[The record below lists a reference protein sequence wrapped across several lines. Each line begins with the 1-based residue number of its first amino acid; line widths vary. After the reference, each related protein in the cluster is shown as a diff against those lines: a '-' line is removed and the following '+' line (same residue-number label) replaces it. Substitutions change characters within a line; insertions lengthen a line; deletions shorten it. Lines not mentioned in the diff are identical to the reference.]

1 MNEVIPQEVEI
12 YETRS
17 GQSPFWDWVNGL
29 SVFQLRSAV
38 TRRIDRMCF
47 GNFGD
52 HRALGDGLFE
62 LRIHDGP
69 GLRVYYGRLG
79 NRVVI
84 VLSGGDKSRQLKDI
98 HRAHMYWREYKE
110 RYL

>member
-1 MNEVIPQEVEI
+1 MKEIVPQVVEV
-12 YETRS
+12 YETSEGRRPY
-17 GQSPFWDWVNGL
+17 QEWLDGL
-29 SVFQLRSAV
+29 YDRQLRLIV
-38 TRRIDRMCF
+38 VRRINRMRS

-52 HRALGDGLFE
+52 HRALGNGLFE

-69 GLRVYYGRLG
+69 GLRIYYGRVG

-98 HRAHMYWREYKE
+98 HRAHEYWRDYKE
-110 RYL
+110 RF

>member
-1 MNEVIPQEVEI
+1 MNEVIPQDVML
-12 YETRS
+12 YETPDGRM
-17 GQSPFWDWVNGL
+17 PFQEWFDGMCDDHLSRTVMRRINRL
-29 SVFQLRSAV
+29 SV
-38 TRRIDRMCF
+38 

-52 HRALGDGLFE
+52 HRSLGEGLFE

-69 GLRVYYGRLG
+69 GLWIYYGRVG

-84 VLSGGDKSRQLKDI
+84 MLSGGDKSRQLKDI

-110 RYL
+110 RHQ